1 MARAKRT
8 ERAVARRRYRQTQLD
23 AEADGGTVLDPAVA
37 RAAAEPAAPPTP
49 RPSFTAAFRLAYH
62 RANVREDLGY
72 LPILVRH
79 WSFWVPLLL
88 MIGSGLLA
96 AFVPGQG
103 LVALLFQTF
112 VFPPALIT
120 MFIVGFFAKRA
131 SYLLG
136 GIIGVADLI
145 VYGAFLAYAGTGGLG
160 GEEIPGTTLQSLFV
174 NAIFVAPPS
183 GVLFAALAAWYR
195 RFLYLSNPNR
205 GSRPPSK
212 AKPKSSGSSGRPAL
226 KGR

>member
-8 ERAVARRRYRQTQLD
+8 ERAEARRRYRQTQLD

-37 RAAAEPAAPPTP
+37 RAAAEPATPAPE

-62 RANVREDLGY
+62 PANVREDLGY
-72 LPILVRH
+72 VPILIRH

-88 MIGSGLLA
+88 MIGSAVLA
-96 AFVPGQG
+96 ALVPGQG

-131 SYLLG
+131 SYLMG
-136 GIIGVADLI
+136 GILGVANLAI
-145 VYGAFLAYAGTGGLG
+145 YGAFLAYAGTGGLS
-160 GEEIPGTTLQSLFV
+160 GEAIPGATLQSLFV

-183 GVLFAALAAWYR
+183 GVLFSALAAWYR
-195 RFLYLSNPNR
+195 RFLNLSNPNR
-205 GSRPPSK
+205 GRRPPPK
-212 AKPKSSGSSGRPAL
+212 GKPKASGSSGRPAL